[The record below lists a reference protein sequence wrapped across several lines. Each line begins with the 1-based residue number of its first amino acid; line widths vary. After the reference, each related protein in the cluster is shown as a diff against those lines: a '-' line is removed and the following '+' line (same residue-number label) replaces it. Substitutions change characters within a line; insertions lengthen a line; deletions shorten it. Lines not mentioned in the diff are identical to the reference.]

1 MVNFDYN
8 ELMKRFDIKV
18 PFVLADEN
26 DMVNIGAI
34 TEDDR
39 LTLHRDVSLKLLRQV
54 LIAWDERNYMKKH
67 EEERKEIEFN
77 ELLDDPIRINK
88 EGA

>member
-1 MVNFDYN
+1 MVNFNYN
-8 ELMKRFDIKV
+8 EVMKRYDIKV
-18 PFVLADEN
+18 PFTLADEN
-26 DMVNIGAI
+26 DVVNIGAI
-34 TEDDR
+34 TKDDR

-54 LIAWDERNYMKKH
+54 LIAWDERSYMKKH

-88 EGA
+88 EGE

>member
-26 DMVNIGAI
+26 DIVNIGAI

-88 EGA
+88 EGG

>member
-39 LTLHRDVSLKLLRQV
+39 LTLHRDVSLKLLRQL

-88 EGA
+88 EGG